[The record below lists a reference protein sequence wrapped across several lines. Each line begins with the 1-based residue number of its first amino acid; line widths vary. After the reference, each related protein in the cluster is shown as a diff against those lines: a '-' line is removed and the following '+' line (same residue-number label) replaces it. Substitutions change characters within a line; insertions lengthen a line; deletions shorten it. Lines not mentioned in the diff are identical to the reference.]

1 MPVLSTD
8 QEMFPARNG
17 IYAHVQYFAAG
28 DNHVLS
34 IMGAFAKCTRSLHYS
49 TALRHFRPVEE
60 LPELADGPS
69 GCGEVARG
77 GCLFAWNFS
86 VAVVDYFLT

>member
-1 MPVLSTD
+1 MD
-8 QEMFPARNG
+8 
-17 IYAHVQYFAAG
+17 AHVQDFVPD

-34 IMGAFAKCTRSLHYS
+34 TMSVHSHS
-49 TALRHFRPVEE
+49 TLPCFRPVEE
-60 LPELADGPS
+60 SAELVDGPI

-86 VAVVDYFLT
+86 VTVFDYSLRSHRSEAASVV